1 MTRPL
6 EVGLMS
12 LEQAFLRDVVEHPGD
27 ETPRLIYAD
36 WLSERGDPRGEFI
49 HLQCELARL
58 AEDDPRRPELED
70 RALELEQRWGQEWA
84 KPLYLSIAA
93 SWAYHKGF
101 IEEVWVTGESFD
113 IW

>member
-12 LEQAFLRDVVEHPGD
+12 LEESFLRDVVEHPGD

-58 AEDDPRRPELED
+58 AEDDQRRPALED
-70 RALELEQRWGQEWA
+70 RAFELEQRWGREWA
-84 KPLYLSIAA
+84 GPLCGRATAAWKPSSLTPAMGGFRLSG
-93 SWAYHKGF
+93 WRC
-101 IEEVWVTGESFD
+101 
-113 IW
+113 